1 MADPV
6 TTFSPEAV
14 VLLRANLGFYGSK
27 IPDDLLNYLESLLSA
42 AFRQLAR
49 AGINLSPGK
58 LYDAELQV
66 MYAAWLYRKRTDGAE
81 KPPML
86 IQEIRDR
93 QVEQALAADE
103 EAMYDL

>member
-6 TTFSPEAV
+6 TNFSPEAV
-14 VLLRANLGFYGSK
+14 VLLRANLGFYGST
-27 IPDDLLNYLESLLSA
+27 IPEDLLSYLESLLSA
-42 AFRQLAR
+42 AYRQLAR
-49 AGINLSPGK
+49 AGVYLVPGT
-58 LYDAELQV
+58 LYDDELQV
-66 MYAAWLYRKRTDGAE
+66 MYAAWLYRKRTDGAA

-103 EAMYDL
+103 EATYDL